1 MKITIT
7 ITALLGAMGVSAA
20 AVAAADHQE
29 MKRFCGAEG
38 QGCWQVKRAAA
49 DLAAVLTARDTSALD
64 TSDIVARHISHQ
76 PGGAAYMAKRAVEA
90 LAVRV
95 ASTQDDPEAFF
106 NALELDDAFFPDSPA
121 HPDDDADDAGTD
133 ELTKRQNGCRYRGQ
147 SCWKRDESSGQL
159 VQVRDGLAAHEVAE
173 LARRADMAKRQNGC
187 QYRGQSCWKRDE
199 PSGQP
204 VEVRDVHPFPEDLVV
219 KRQNGCTYRGQP
231 CWKKTKRDLTTTEID
246 LEKRQNGCRHRGQ
259 SCWKR
264 DTDVLEARQNGC
276 RFRGQSCWKRDVLVQ
291 DHASDKRW
299 CHEAGNACAVAKR
312 AASAVLEAAAADLEK
327 RQNGCRNRGQS
338 CWKRDEAGLLEVR
351 QNGCRY
357 RGQSCWKRDLESGK
371 EVLARDVSIAAR
383 CNGPAGECTKAAR
396 DLEAVEIAAR
406 EVLASLE

>member
-7 ITALLGAMGVSAA
+7 ITALLSAMGASGAA
-20 AVAAADHQE
+20 LTADAAHQE

-49 DLAAVLTARDTSALD
+49 DLAAVLTSRDTSAAD
-64 TSDIVARHISHQ
+64 TPDLVARHISHQ
-76 PGGAAYMAKRAVEA
+76 PGGAAYKAKRAVEA

-95 ASTQDDPEAFF
+95 ASTQEDPEAFF
-106 NALELDDAFFPDSPA
+106 NALELEDAFFPDSPA
-121 HPDDDADDAGTD
+121 HQDDDADDAGTD

-147 SCWKRDESSGQL
+147 SCWKRDESSGRL
-159 VQVRDGLAAHEVAE
+159 VEARDGLAAHEVAE
-173 LARRADMAKRQNGC
+173 LARRADLAKRQNGC
-187 QYRGQSCWKRDE
+187 KYRGQSCWKRDAE
-199 PSGQP
+199 TGREL
-204 VEVRDVHPFPEDLVV
+204 EVRDVHPFPEDVVV

-231 CWKKTKRDLTTTEID
+231 CWKNKRDLTGLVAED

-264 DTDVLEARQNGC
+264 DTDLLEARQNGC
-276 RFRGQSCWKRDVLVQ
+276 QYRGQSCWKRDVLVQ

-312 AASAVLEAAAADLEK
+312 AATAVLEAAAVQK
-327 RQNGCRNRGQS
+327 RQNGCRYRGQS

-371 EVLARDVSIAAR
+371 EVLARDVGIAAR

>member
-147 SCWKRDESSGQL
+147 SCWKRDESSGRL
-159 VQVRDGLAAHEVAE
+159 VQVRDVHPFPEDLV
-173 LARRADMAKRQNGC
+173 AKRQNGC
-187 QYRGQSCWKRDE
+187 QYRGQ
-199 PSGQP
+199 
-204 VEVRDVHPFPEDLVV
+204 
-219 KRQNGCTYRGQP
+219 P
-231 CWKKTKRDLTTTEID
+231 CWKKAKRDLTTTATSEVD
-246 LEKRQNGCRHRGQ
+246 LEKRQNGCRFRGQ

-312 AASAVLEAAAADLEK
+312 AATAVLEAAAATAADLEK